1 MRIYGAALTFVF
13 ISVAF
18 ACGSSSDDTAMVGSG
33 TDGGADGTM
42 IGTEGGASQ
51 DGQAADGA
59 PETCLGSTFLQSLGK
74 TRLLVGGSMDDAT
87 ADAVPFDVRY
97 QYISGGISDGAG
109 PCAVCTPGCTSSAVS
124 CKNPPNPNPTKI
136 PGCGWWGCFQYDL
149 DPPGKF
155 VSGFASAATPR
166 NEIPMFTYYEILQ
179 ASNVVEGKPEVT
191 VANDSAFM
199 PRYFADYRFFLQQI
213 GQSVALIHIEPDFW
227 GYAES
232 VNEDPHLIPA
242 AVASANATDC
252 ASEENTIAGL
262 GRCFVSM
269 ARKYAPKAKISL
281 HASAWGTQMDVMA
294 NKNAAFDVTAEAQ
307 KLGAFLMK
315 AGAAT
320 GDFIAVDPS
329 DRDAGY
335 YATQARDT
343 YWDATNATLPN
354 FHQAFAWAKALA
366 ESLGLPI
373 VWWQIP
379 LGNAA
384 QNDTVNHWK
393 DNRVDYFFSHVD
405 EVAQAHSVGM
415 FFGAG
420 RGDQTLP
427 ESDGGNFIA
436 KSKAF
441 FAGPPP
447 ALCP

>member
-1 MRIYGAALTFVF
+1 M
-13 ISVAF
+13 
-18 ACGSSSDDTAMVGSG
+18 
-33 TDGGADGTM
+33 
-42 IGTEGGASQ
+42 Q
-51 DGQAADGA
+51 
-59 PETCLGSTFLQSLGK
+59 
-74 TRLLVGGSMDDAT
+74 DAT
-87 ADAVPFDVRY
+87 ANAVPFDVRY

-109 PCAVCTPGCTSSAVS
+109 PCMACSTGCTSNAVG
-124 CKNPPNPNPTKI
+124 CKNPPNPNPTNI
-136 PGCGWWGCFQYDL
+136 QGCGWWGCFQYDL

-166 NEIPMFTYYEILQ
+166 KEIPMFTYYELLQ
-179 ASNVVEGKPEVT
+179 ASNVTEGKPEVT
-191 VANDSAFM
+191 AANDGAFM
-199 PRYFADYRFFLQQI
+199 TRYLADYRFFLQQI
-213 GQSVALIHIEPDFW
+213 GQSVAFVHVEPDFW

-281 HASAWGTQMDVMA
+281 HASAWGTQTDVLA
-294 NKNAAFDVTAEAQ
+294 NTSSTFDAAAEAQ
-307 KLGAFLMK
+307 KLGAFLRR

-320 GDFIAVDPS
+320 GDFIVVDPS

-335 YATQARDT
+335 YATQSRNT
-343 YWDATNATLPN
+343 YWDVTNATLPN

-366 ESLGLPI
+366 ESLGLPV

-379 LGNAA
+379 LGNSGL
-384 QNDTVNHWK
+384 NDTVNHWK
-393 DNRVDYFFSHVD
+393 DNRVDYFFGHVD
-405 EVAQAHSVGM
+405 ELVKAHSVGM

-420 RGDQTLP
+420 RGDQTTP
-427 ESDGGNFIA
+427 ESDSGNFIT

-441 FAGPPP
+441 FAGSAPSP
-447 ALCP
+447 CP